1 MKSQSEQIL
10 GMKKSLFLTKVFF
23 KDKKVRKLP
32 FKFMLF
38 LNKMLKYEKF
48 TKIGDKQV
56 IFSQVPPYPSRAF
69 DRYIDGLISTSNGK
83 HVPLSL
89 EFAITNMC
97 KYKCWHCSNEYRS
110 GKELKLDKLL
120 DIIHKFQEL
129 GVVWVGLS
137 GGEPLLRKDIVDI
150 IQGIDDRSYTAIFTT
165 GYGLTKKLAKDLK
178 NAGLFCFVISI
189 DSANPEVHDKLR
201 GFKGAFNIAV
211 EAIRISKSLGF
222 YTVVSTVATKE
233 NINNG
238 ELEKLLKFL
247 YKNNVDECRI
257 LEIVPTGK
265 IINQPDLALDDADR
279 DILYKIHMQANTSKT
294 YPRVSAFPYLERPE
308 LLGCTGGYQHLTID
322 PLGNVCPCPFTPI
335 SLGNVAIEKV
345 EVVWE
350 RYKRCFKNPL
360 DKCLYLHNY
369 EKISTEFNNSLP
381 LSVEASMKICKSTK
395 ADRLPVFYKKLGLKE
410 DRQK

>member
-1 MKSQSEQIL
+1 ML

-48 TKIGDKQV
+48 TRIGDKHV

-69 DRYIDGLISTSNGK
+69 DRYIDGLLKTAKGN

-89 EFAITNMC
+89 EFAVTNMC
-97 KYKCWHCSNEYRS
+97 KYKCWHCSNEYRP
-110 GKELKLDKLL
+110 GKDLKLPTLL
-120 DIIHKFQEL
+120 KIIHKFQEL

-137 GGEPLLRKDIVDI
+137 GGEPLLRKDVVEI
-150 IQGIDDRSYTAIFTT
+150 IQGIDDRSYSAIFTT
-165 GYGLTKKLAKDLK
+165 GYGLTEKLARRLK
-178 NAGLFCFVISI
+178 NAGLFSLVISL
-189 DSANPEVHDKLR
+189 DSAEPKTHDKMR
-201 GFKGAFNIAV
+201 GYKGAFDIAIK
-211 EAIRISKSLGF
+211 AIEISKIHGF

-247 YKNNVDECRI
+247 YKLKVDECRI

-265 IINQPDLALDDADR
+265 IIDQPDLALNDADR
-279 DILYKIHMQANTSKT
+279 DILFKLHMKANTAKT
-294 YPRVSAFPYLERPE
+294 YPRVSAFPYLEQPE
-308 LLGCTGGYQHLTID
+308 LLGCTGGYQHFTID
-322 PLGNVCPCPFTPI
+322 ALGNVCPCPFTPI
-335 SLGNVAIEKV
+335 ALGNVAEEPV

-350 RYKRCFKNPL
+350 RYKDCFKTPHVNCIFH
-360 DKCLYLHNY
+360 KKHR
-369 EKISTEFNNSLP
+369 KISDKFDETFP
-381 LSVEASMKICKSTK
+381 LSVEESLKICKEVEGEDIPT
-395 ADRLPVFYKKLGLKE
+395 FYKKLGLKK
-410 DRQK
+410 Q